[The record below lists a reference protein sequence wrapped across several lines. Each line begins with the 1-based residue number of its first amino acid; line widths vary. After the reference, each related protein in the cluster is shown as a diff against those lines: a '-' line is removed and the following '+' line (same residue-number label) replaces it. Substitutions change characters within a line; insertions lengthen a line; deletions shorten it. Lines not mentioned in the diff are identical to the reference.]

1 MEYSEWEL
9 PWDIE
14 NMTGECPKCRQS
26 GMILIREKKD
36 GLFFGCSK
44 YFTEGCKGTERLKK
58 KDYLD
63 LILIIRDIES
73 EELAA
78 DSLSGLMCAYPDW
91 EPDKEDID
99 SYFDA
104 NGLS

>member
-1 MEYSEWEL
+1 MSY
-9 PWDIE
+9 
-14 NMTGECPKCRQS
+14 N
-26 GMILIREKKD
+26 
-36 GLFFGCSK
+36 
-44 YFTEGCKGTERLKK
+44 
-58 KDYLD
+58 
-63 LILIIRDIES
+63 DIES

-104 NGLS
+104 NGLI